1 MRYDKHGAEV
11 LEAVSSLHIP
21 STSYT
26 TAVLCFPLIL
36 PDCTDTTSTLKSDQH
51 TPTRRSLPTH
61 IHTSDAPKI
70 ASHTVPTPTS
80 THRQHPLRQLIL
92 HTTSPFRSWTSLG
105 PLRSTSYTPSAPLDP
120 VFTIFGSQQ
129 LCLGRRKLTDSGGCL
144 V

>member
-1 MRYDKHGAEV
+1 MRYEDQHAEV
-11 LEAVSSLHIP
+11 LRVILIP
-21 STSYT
+21 SSSDT
-26 TAVLCFPLIL
+26 TAVLYSHSYFLIAQTL
-36 PDCTDTTSTLKSDQH
+36 HPHSSLNNTQLHAEVRPPTSTRA
-51 TPTRRSLPTH
+51 TRRE
-61 IHTSDAPKI
+61 I

-92 HTTSPFRSWTSLG
+92 HTTSPFRFSTSLG